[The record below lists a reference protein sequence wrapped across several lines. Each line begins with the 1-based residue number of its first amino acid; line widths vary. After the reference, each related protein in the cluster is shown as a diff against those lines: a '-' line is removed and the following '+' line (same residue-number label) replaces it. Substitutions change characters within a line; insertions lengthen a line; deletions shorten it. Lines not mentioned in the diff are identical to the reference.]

1 MATILDPISKAVHD
15 TAATLL
21 DQQVPSKLAGAV
33 NSLISAGF
41 GTLTQVLTVVRDVTA
56 PATPPTPTPTPTP
69 TPGP

>member
-1 MATILDPISKAVHD
+1 MATILDPISTAVHD

-33 NSLISAGF
+33 NSLVSAGF
-41 GTLTQVLTVVRDVTA
+41 DTLTQVLTVVRDLTA
-56 PATPPTPTPTPTP
+56 PATPPAPTP